1 MSHSRV
7 QAAAIASNIFYIL
20 TPFSLSSMLNDKQL
34 RALITEHSMI
44 TKYVDLDT
52 QLQPSGFDL
61 SLESIEEYLGEG
73 AVDFSNKERVIG
85 ETRPLVPDGE
95 GWYHLEKGVYKVV
108 YNEIVKMPLDVAAIA
123 RTRSTLLRNGAEVGT
138 AVWDPG
144 YEGRSS
150 SMLTVHNQYGLR
162 LKKDARIA
170 QLIFFHTGE
179 VGKGYSG
186 VYQKERM
193 K

>member
-1 MSHSRV
+1 
-7 QAAAIASNIFYIL
+7 
-20 TPFSLSSMLNDKQL
+20 MLNDKQL
-34 RALITEHSMI
+34 RQLITEYNLVTEYI
-44 TKYVDLDT
+44 DLNT

-61 SLESIEEYLGEG
+61 SLNSIEEYLSGG

-85 ETRPLVPDGE
+85 ETRVLQPDTD
-95 GWYHLEKGVYKVV
+95 GWFKLEKGVYKVV
-108 YNEIVKMPLDVAAIA
+108 YNEVVKMPLDVAAMA

-150 SMLTVHNQYGLR
+150 SMLTVHNPYGLR
-162 LKKDARIA
+162 LKKDARIT

-179 VGKGYSG
+179 VARGYNG
-186 VYQKERM
+186 VYQRERT
-193 K
+193 

>member
-1 MSHSRV
+1 
-7 QAAAIASNIFYIL
+7 
-20 TPFSLSSMLNDKQL
+20 MLNDKQL
-34 RALITEHSMI
+34 RELIIEHDMI
-44 TKYVDLDT
+44 TKYVNLDT

-61 SLESIEEYLGEG
+61 SLESIEEYLEGG
-73 AVDFSNKERVIG
+73 AVDFNNQERVIG
-85 ETRPLVPDGE
+85 KTKLLVPDKE

-108 YNEIVKMPLDVAAIA
+108 YNEVVKMPLDVAAIA

-150 SMLTVHNQYGLR
+150 SMLTVHNHYGLN
-162 LKKDARIA
+162 LKKNARIA

>member
-1 MSHSRV
+1 
-7 QAAAIASNIFYIL
+7 
-20 TPFSLSSMLNDKQL
+20 MLNDKQL
-34 RALITEHSMI
+34 RALITDDQMVTNYI
-44 TKYVDLDT
+44 DLDT

-61 SLESIEEYLGEG
+61 SLESVEAYLGGG
-73 AVDFSNKERVIG
+73 AVDFTNAERVIG
-85 ETRPLVPDGE
+85 ETKPLETDKE

-108 YNEIVKMPLDVAAIA
+108 YNEVVKMPLDVAAIA

-150 SMLTVHNQYGLR
+150 SMLTVHNPYGLR
-162 LKKDARIA
+162 LKRDARIA

-179 VGKGYSG
+179 VGKGYDG
-186 VYQKERM
+186 IYQKERV
-193 K
+193 